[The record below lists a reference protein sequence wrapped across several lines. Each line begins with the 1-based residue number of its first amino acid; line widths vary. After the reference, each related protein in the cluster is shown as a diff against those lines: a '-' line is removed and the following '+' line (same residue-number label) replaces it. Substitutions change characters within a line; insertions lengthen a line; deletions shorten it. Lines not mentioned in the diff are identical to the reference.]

1 MKFWRAVLT
10 GALIWVLVFFEVC
23 VLMFGFKLNPPS
35 SLYYIIHYIA
45 FVIFV
50 LLASLIY
57 FRGKKVKAGLMWGL
71 WLGIIFILVGIVLD
85 SIITIPLFMKLDY
98 GFLIGGEML
107 VGYVISLIVCLIV
120 GVVKR

>member
-10 GALIWVLVFFEVC
+10 GALIWVLVFFEVSI
-23 VLMFGFKLNPPS
+23 LMFGFKLNPPN

-45 FVIFV
+45 FIIFV

-57 FRGKKVKAGLMWGL
+57 FRKAKAGFWQGL
-71 WLGIIFILVGIVLD
+71 FLWITFIIVGIALD
-85 SIITIPLFMKLDY
+85 SIITIPLFMNMDY
-98 GFLIGGEML
+98 SFLISGEML
-107 VGYVISLIVCLIV
+107 IGDVISLIVCLII

>member
-10 GALIWVLVFFEVC
+10 GVLIWVLVFFEVSI
-23 VLMFGFKLNPPS
+23 LMFGFKLNPPN
-35 SLYYIIHYIA
+35 SLYYIIH
-45 FVIFV
+45 FVFLAIFI

-57 FRGKKVKAGLMWGL
+57 FRKAKAGFGQGL
-71 WLGIIFILVGIVLD
+71 WLGIIFIIVGIALD